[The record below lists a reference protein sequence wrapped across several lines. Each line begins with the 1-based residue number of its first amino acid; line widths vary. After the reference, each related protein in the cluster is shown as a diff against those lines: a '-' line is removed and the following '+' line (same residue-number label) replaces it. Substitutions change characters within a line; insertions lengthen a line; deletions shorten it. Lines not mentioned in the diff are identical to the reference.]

1 MRGLEGEGADER
13 SWAPGDLP
21 EEAYPWAETLSLCWW
36 SQGELGSGDTG
47 RVGFPSGQREQSK
60 GHQALWC
67 KVFCSNTWSATGSGA
82 CWSRTI
88 PKAHRK
94 KGMSL
99 FGGYSHLSMEKI
111 QLCIFSL
118 ILSSS
123 HPLLHCSMQSLSKP
137 IMEESKFLYKVFL
150 DFFYCIYIKILQRD
164 FFVTGI
170 CILDLL

>member
-1 MRGLEGEGADER
+1 MATLVGAGFLQGRENRAKATKLCDAKC
-13 SWAPGDLP
+13 SVAIPDLP
-21 EEAYPWAETLSLCWW
+21 
-36 SQGELGSGDTG
+36 
-47 RVGFPSGQREQSK
+47 
-60 GHQALWC
+60 QARGPADL
-67 KVFCSNTWSATGSGA
+67 ALY
-82 CWSRTI
+82 

-164 FFVTGI
+164 FFVTGL